1 MPRRA
6 RITKRVLL
14 PDSRY
19 ANKQITKFINS
30 LMIGG
35 KKSTAESI
43 MYKAMERAESQAT
56 RPALEVFETAM
67 RNVTPVLEVKARR
80 VGGSTYQVPQEIK
93 GDRRTALA
101 MRWLIQGAR
110 GRTGK
115 SMAEKLSSEFVD
127 ASRGVG
133 TAVKRREDTHKMA
146 EANRAYSHYR
156 W

>member
-93 GDRRTALA
+93 GDRAGNALVDP
-101 MRWLIQGAR
+101 
-110 GRTGK
+110 GRPRPHG
-115 SMAEKLSSEFVD
+115 
-127 ASRGVG
+127 
-133 TAVKRREDTHKMA
+133 
-146 EANRAYSHYR
+146 
-156 W
+156 